1 MGGSYFLLC
10 QTCRK
15 DITKPLGSS
24 NRLLCCMYSEMEN
37 NSLGS
42 RETQSARTRGWGTDG
57 EFRVPSLNCTR
68 LTQMMLLLS
77 LLFQSIYPQIVS
89 GMLSSAR
96 KHIKNSGW
104 GDVSFAFLLW
114 RSGDFKKLKEKRKIE
129 EEARKKRDQA
139 CKWRF

>member
-10 QTCRK
+10 QTCMK
-15 DITKPLGSS
+15 DISKPLGSS

-68 LTQMMLLLS
+68 LTQMMLLLF
-77 LLFQSIYPQIVS
+77 LLFQSIYPQVVS

-96 KHIKNSGW
+96 KHIKTQDGGMLASLSFSG
-104 GDVSFAFLLW
+104 GLVISK
-114 RSGDFKKLKEKRKIE
+114 S
-129 EEARKKRDQA
+129 
-139 CKWRF
+139 